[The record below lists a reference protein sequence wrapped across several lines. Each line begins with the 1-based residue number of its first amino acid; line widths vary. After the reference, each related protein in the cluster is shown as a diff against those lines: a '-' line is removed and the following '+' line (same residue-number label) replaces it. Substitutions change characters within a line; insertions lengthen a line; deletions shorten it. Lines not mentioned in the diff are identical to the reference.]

1 MKFGKRAVLAAGCA
15 VLACASMAVAATASD
30 TIAARQAN
38 FKVMGKAMKGSF
50 DELKQPSPSIE
61 VFKTHA
67 DALAGA
73 AVKVAAGFPA
83 GTGPDAGVKTKA
95 LPAIGAK
102 PDEFR
107 ADADKLVKAAQ
118 AYQQAA
124 ASGNLD
130 AAKAALMQVGGTCKG
145 CHDTF
150 RAKDQ

>member
-50 DELKQPSPSIE
+50 DELKQPSPSM
-61 VFKTHA
+61 
-67 DALAGA
+67 
-73 AVKVAAGFPA
+73 
-83 GTGPDAGVKTKA
+83 
-95 LPAIGAK
+95 
-102 PDEFR
+102 
-107 ADADKLVKAAQ
+107 VKAAQ